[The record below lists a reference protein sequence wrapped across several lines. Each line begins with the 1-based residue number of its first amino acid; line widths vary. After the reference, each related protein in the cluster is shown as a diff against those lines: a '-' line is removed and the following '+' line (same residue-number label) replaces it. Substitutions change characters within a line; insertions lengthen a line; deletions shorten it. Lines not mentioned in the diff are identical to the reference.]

1 MIFASRQIQEKYR
14 EQNQNLFLIFEDLT
28 KAFDSV
34 NREGVWRILF
44 RVGVPSKLINIIRS
58 LHDGMRA
65 TVLDRG
71 GESEAFA
78 VQNGTKQGCVL
89 CTNTLRHCHCCL
101 YDL

>member
-1 MIFASRQIQEKYR
+1 MIFASRQIEEKYW
-14 EQNQNLFLIFEDLT
+14 EQNQNLFLIFVDLT

-34 NREGVWRILF
+34 NREELWRILS

-58 LHDGMRA
+58 DGMCA
-65 TVLDRG
+65 TVLDR